1 MGFTTSYCSVRF
13 RILKLPAFFLA
24 ALVLASCGT
33 TGTKDNKTNLADASD
48 PLSTQSLSTVEP
60 TNTTTTHDLK
70 LPDRPLNTSAYA
82 IEGSDNST
90 NRLDKAL
97 AVAKLTIIAPE
108 ETQPA
113 QIDLWQ
119 EIRNGFSFSDKL
131 PTASQFNKNRSYKTP
146 EQRVERYR
154 KRLLA
159 SPSAIYNITENA
171 EPYLYFVV
179 NELKANN
186 IPLEIA
192 LLPIV
197 ESRYDPFAYSPG
209 RASGLWQFI
218 PATGRNYGL
227 HQDWWQDKR
236 RDTVLA
242 TRSAITYLSSLHK
255 RFDNDWLLAMAAY
268 NAGQGN
274 VAKAIRKNKRLG
286 KPTDYW
292 SLDLPKETEHYIPK
306 LLAWRDIIKH
316 ADRYAIDLKAIANE
330 PHFTLVNIGS
340 QIDLAEAAALADV
353 DIDTIYNLNGSY
365 NRWATDPEAPHLL
378 AVPVDNAAILE
389 EKLVNFTSD
398 QRLSWQRYIIQPNDS
413 LIKIGNKFNTS
424 PKLIARVNNI
434 KNNRIQAGKALLIP
448 SAAKASEFYRLSE
461 DQRLNRRQNSAPK
474 NKTQQIEHK
483 VINGESLWDIAK
495 HYNVGVNE
503 LARWNSMAPG
513 DILAL
518 NKKLVIWSKKTPIKK
533 ASNEKRTV
541 FYTVRKGD
549 SLAYIASRFKVR
561 VRDIQDWNNNTNSKY
576 IQPGQLIK
584 LFVDITNRRSFN

>member
-1 MGFTTSYCSVRF
+1 MGFITSYCYVRF
-13 RILKLPAFFLA
+13 RILTLPAFFLT
-24 ALVLASCGT
+24 VLILTSCGT
-33 TGTKDNKTNLADASD
+33 IGTKNNKANLIDAND
-48 PLSTQSLSTVEP
+48 
-60 TNTTTTHDLK
+60 
-70 LPDRPLNTSAYA
+70 PLNTQHLSSDDPTKNSNTNEIQPSNRRLNTT
-82 IEGSDNST
+82 IEVLEASDNRT
-90 NRLDKAL
+90 NRLGKTSPAAELDKIVPDETR
-97 AVAKLTIIAPE
+97 VA
-108 ETQPA
+108 QN
-113 QIDLWQ
+113 DLWQ
-119 EIRNGFSFSDKL
+119 EIRNGFSFSDTL

-159 SPSAIYNITENA
+159 SPSSIYNITENA

-179 NELKANN
+179 SELKANN

-197 ESRYDPFAYSPG
+197 ESAYDPFAYSPG

-218 PATGRNYGL
+218 PSTGRNYGL
-227 HQDWWQDKR
+227 YQDWWQDKR

-242 TRSAITYLSSLHK
+242 TRGAITYLLLLHK
-255 RFDNDWLLAMAAY
+255 RFNNDWLLAMAAY

-274 VAKAIRKNKRLG
+274 VAKAIRKNKKLG

-306 LLAWRDIIKH
+306 LLAWSYIIKH
-316 ADRYAIDLKAIANE
+316 ADKYAIDLKAIANE
-330 PHFTLVNIGS
+330 PHFTLVDIGS
-340 QIDLAEAAALADV
+340 QIDLAEVASLADV

-365 NRWATDPEAPHLL
+365 NRWATDPYAPHLL
-378 AVPVDNAAILE
+378 AVPVAKAAILE
-389 EKLVNFTSD
+389 EKLVNLTND

-424 PKLIARVNNI
+424 PKLIASVNNI
-434 KNNRIQAGKALLIP
+434 KNNRIRAGKALLIP
-448 SAAKASEFYRLSE
+448 SAARASEFYRLSV
-461 DQRLNRRQNSAPK
+461 DQRLNRRQNSSPK
-474 NKTQQIEHK
+474 DKTQQIVHK
-483 VINGESLWDIAK
+483 VSHGENLWDIAK
-495 HYNVGVNE
+495 LYDVGVNE

-518 NKKLVIWSKKTPIKK
+518 NKKLVIWSENTAIKK

-561 VRDIQDWNNNTNSKY
+561 VTDIKNWNNNTNSKY

-584 LFVDITNRRSFN
+584 LFVDITNRHSFN

>member
-1 MGFTTSYCSVRF
+1 MGSSTSYCYIRF

-24 ALVLASCGT
+24 ALILASCGT
-33 TGTKDNKTNLADASD
+33 TGTNNNKTNAADAGG
-48 PLSTQSLSTVEP
+48 PLSTQSLSTLES
-60 TNTTTTHDLK
+60 TNTIATDDLK
-70 LPDRPLNTSAYA
+70 LPFRRLNTTIKA
-82 IEGSDNST
+82 IKGSDNPT
-90 NRLDKAL
+90 NRLDEAL
-97 AVAKLTIIAPE
+97 AITQLTIIAPE
-108 ETQPA
+108 ESQPA
-113 QIDLWQ
+113 QNDLWQ
-119 EIRNGFSFSDKL
+119 EIRNGFSFSNKL
-131 PTASQFNKNRSYKTP
+131 PTASQSNKNSSYKTP

-159 SPSAIYNITENA
+159 SPSSIYNITENA

-179 NELKANN
+179 NELKAHN

-192 LLPIV
+192 LLPII

-242 TRSAITYLSSLHK
+242 TRGAITYLSSLHK

-268 NAGQGN
+268 NVGQGN
-274 VAKAIRKNKRLG
+274 LAKAIRKNKKLG

-306 LLAWRDIIKH
+306 LLAWCNIIMH

-330 PHFTLVNIGS
+330 PHFTLVDIGS

-365 NRWATDPEAPHLL
+365 NRWATDPEVPHLL
-378 AVPVDNAAILE
+378 AVPVDNADILE
-389 EKLVNFTSD
+389 ERLVNLKSD
-398 QRLSWQRYIIQPNDS
+398 QRLSWQRYTIQPNDS

-434 KNNRIQAGKALLIP
+434 KNNRIHAGKALLIP

-461 DQRLNRRQNSAPK
+461 DQRLSSRQNSSPK
-474 NKTQQIEHK
+474 NKTQKIEHK
-483 VINGESLWDIAK
+483 VSNGESLWEIAK
-495 HYNVGVNE
+495 YYNVGVKE

-513 DILAL
+513 DLLTL
-518 NKKLVIWSKKTPIKK
+518 NKKLVIWSKKTPIIN

-549 SLAYIASRFKVR
+549 SLAYIAGRFKVR
-561 VRDIQDWNNNTNSKY
+561 VRDIKNWNNNTNKKY

-584 LFVDITNRRSFN
+584 LFVDITNRRTFN